1 MAKRFEQY
9 QDTIARLYPETIR
22 KVVNEGGEETKVLSR
37 PITFCVTNAC
47 QLRCKYCLPA
57 GTQIKMSDFSSKAI
71 EDIVEGDEILGFEEH
86 NQSGKHT
93 KLQKG
98 VVTQLHHRKAST
110 ISLTFENGQELTIT
124 PNHKVLVRRNPNKPE
139 YDYREAGKLKVGQT
153 VYMLPYFDVEEN
165 FDFVEDSNYI
175 IGYVISMMQGDGC
188 FKYYPDNPKNKYIC
202 RLAVKD
208 EEIIDRMKTYLSYL
222 GIRWGSYQFLVSEK
236 NNVYTEALT
245 FNNKASYDILMSLID
260 DNFNFNTKLNYYK
273 GYLAGLYDAEGH
285 IDKDKSI
292 ISLANTDM
300 KIIAEI
306 ENALKALGIPYKTSF
321 AHETI
326 NGKNLWQVRILG
338 KQSNKY
344 CYKFLQSIHNVV
356 SRKRFDSFYNNSL
369 LKQMK
374 IIDIKENAD
383 EIDVYNIGT
392 TCHTYIANNVAVH
405 NCYETHKGNSFM
417 SFETAK
423 KFIDLLLSG
432 EKGMDKYI
440 NPDISPAVVI
450 EFIGGEPFLA
460 IDLMDEIMD
469 YWMDRTTELM
479 HPWADKY
486 MISICSNGV
495 AYFEPKVQ
503 KFLEKHKDHMSFSVT
518 IDGNKELHNACR
530 VYAGTDIGC
539 YDEAVAAAKDWMDRG
554 YYMGSK
560 VTLAPSNIQ
569 YMYDAIMHMVD
580 MGYNEVLANCVYEA
594 EWSNED
600 ALLFYEQGKKLADE
614 FLERNLDFENEFY
627 CSLYEENYFHPK
639 DENDVENWCGGNG
652 VMIACDWD
660 GEIYPCI
667 RYMEMSLG
675 NDQPKLPIGNVDDG
689 IMQTPEQ
696 LQNVKCLQCVNRR
709 TQSTDECF
717 NCPIAEGCS
726 WCFPAGTLVSTPNG
740 LIPIEQLEI
749 GDFVYDKDGVARK
762 VYNNLKRETNNLVY
776 VKAAGVQDL
785 LTTKE
790 HPFWAKTVIK
800 RNNNIP
806 TYSEPHWVAAEDLNV
821 ADRIGLY
828 VPSLGDKDFDK
839 HKAYILGRYIGDGW
853 KTPSNR
859 KKHPFKYYICCSYD
873 EAGFFERKLKK
884 AGIKYSKSRN
894 KTVVEYRL
902 CITGNEDIIS
912 LLDRCGRYAK
922 DKHVPYEVYS
932 WNKKAV
938 KAFLQGYFDADGY
951 FDMKSQNMRYT
962 SISKELVYQIAEL
975 VRAVYHKNVSI
986 SVRDYL
992 NGKGT
997 INGRTVNMSTA
1008 YEGRFNINP
1017 SKHFYDFDDEN
1028 NIMWVNISKSHKE
1041 VPQTEIVY
1049 NLSVEDNPTFIANGC
1064 IVHNCT
1070 AWNYQLFGT
1079 PDKRC
1084 TRICPMHKAR
1094 CLFNIYFWNK
1104 YYLKNNLLKCMDI
1117 NIPEEWALEIIS
1129 QEEFDMLKDLYEQ
1142 AKRNRQLVQKQ

>member
-9 QDTIARLYPETIR
+9 QDTIARLYPETIHE
-22 KVVNEGGEETKVLSR
+22 VVNEGGEETKVLSR

-47 QLRCKYCLPA
+47 QLRCKYC
-57 GTQIKMSDFSSKAI
+57 
-71 EDIVEGDEILGFEEH
+71 
-86 NQSGKHT
+86 
-93 KLQKG
+93 
-98 VVTQLHHRKAST
+98 
-110 ISLTFENGQELTIT
+110 
-124 PNHKVLVRRNPNKPE
+124 
-139 YDYREAGKLKVGQT
+139 
-153 VYMLPYFDVEEN
+153 
-165 FDFVEDSNYI
+165 
-175 IGYVISMMQGDGC
+175 
-188 FKYYPDNPKNKYIC
+188 
-202 RLAVKD
+202 
-208 EEIIDRMKTYLSYL
+208 
-222 GIRWGSYQFLVSEK
+222 
-236 NNVYTEALT
+236 
-245 FNNKASYDILMSLID
+245 
-260 DNFNFNTKLNYYK
+260 
-273 GYLAGLYDAEGH
+273 
-285 IDKDKSI
+285 
-292 ISLANTDM
+292 
-300 KIIAEI
+300 
-306 ENALKALGIPYKTSF
+306 
-321 AHETI
+321 
-326 NGKNLWQVRILG
+326 
-338 KQSNKY
+338 
-344 CYKFLQSIHNVV
+344 
-356 SRKRFDSFYNNSL
+356 
-369 LKQMK
+369 
-374 IIDIKENAD
+374 
-383 EIDVYNIGT
+383 
-392 TCHTYIANNVAVH
+392 
-405 NCYETHKGNSFM
+405 YETHKGNSFM
-417 SFETAK
+417 PFETAK

-594 EWSNED
+594 EWTNED

-614 FLERNLDFENEFY
+614 FLKRDLDFENEFY
-627 CSLYEENYFHPK
+627 CSLYEENYFRPK
-639 DENDVENWCGGNG
+639 DENDVENWCFPAGTMILTPNGEKPIETLSIGDDVISKDGINLIEDILIHESGDIVKIKASGMLDTFVTKEHPYWVMKKNSDTPEWIPVGQLVKGDKICLKNQDGCTWVDVDLVEPINKVMEVYNLTVSNEHSFVANGAVVHNCGGNG

-749 GDFVYDKDGVARK
+749 GDFVYDKDGIARK
-762 VYNNLKRETNNLVY
+762 VYNNLKREANNLVY

-902 CITGNEDIIS
+902 CITGNEDIIN

-922 DKHVPYEVYS
+922 DKHVPHEVYS

-962 SISKELVYQIAEL
+962 SISKELIYQIAEL
-975 VRAVYHKNVSI
+975 VRAVYHKNVSV

-992 NGKGT
+992 NGEGT

-1017 SKHFYDFDDEN
+1017 SKNFYDFDDEN
-1028 NIMWVNISKSHKE
+1028 NIMWVNISKSRKE
-1041 VPQTEIVY
+1041 APKTEIVY

-1104 YYLKNNLLKCMDI
+1104 YYLKNNLPQCMDI

-1142 AKRNRQLVQKQ
+1142 AKKIK

>member
-236 NNVYTEALT
+236 DNVYTEALT

-344 CYKFLQSIHNVV
+344 CYKFLQSIHNAV

-806 TYSEPHWVAAEDLNV
+806 TYSEPHWVVAEDLNV

-1008 YEGRFNINP
+1008 YDGRFNINP

-1142 AKRNRQLVQKQ
+1142 AKRNRED

>member
-47 QLRCKYCLPA
+47 QLRCKY
-57 GTQIKMSDFSSKAI
+57 
-71 EDIVEGDEILGFEEH
+71 
-86 NQSGKHT
+86 
-93 KLQKG
+93 
-98 VVTQLHHRKAST
+98 
-110 ISLTFENGQELTIT
+110 
-124 PNHKVLVRRNPNKPE
+124 
-139 YDYREAGKLKVGQT
+139 
-153 VYMLPYFDVEEN
+153 
-165 FDFVEDSNYI
+165 
-175 IGYVISMMQGDGC
+175 
-188 FKYYPDNPKNKYIC
+188 
-202 RLAVKD
+202 
-208 EEIIDRMKTYLSYL
+208 
-222 GIRWGSYQFLVSEK
+222 
-236 NNVYTEALT
+236 
-245 FNNKASYDILMSLID
+245 
-260 DNFNFNTKLNYYK
+260 
-273 GYLAGLYDAEGH
+273 
-285 IDKDKSI
+285 
-292 ISLANTDM
+292 
-300 KIIAEI
+300 
-306 ENALKALGIPYKTSF
+306 
-321 AHETI
+321 
-326 NGKNLWQVRILG
+326 
-338 KQSNKY
+338 
-344 CYKFLQSIHNVV
+344 
-356 SRKRFDSFYNNSL
+356 
-369 LKQMK
+369 
-374 IIDIKENAD
+374 
-383 EIDVYNIGT
+383 
-392 TCHTYIANNVAVH
+392 
-405 NCYETHKGNSFM
+405 CYETHKGNSFM

-614 FLERNLDFENEFY
+614 FLARDLDFENEFY

-762 VYNNLKRETNNLVY
+762 VYNNLKREANNLVY

-821 ADRIGLY
+821 ADKIGLY

-938 KAFLQGYFDADGY
+938 KAFLQGYFDADGC
-951 FDMKSQNMRYT
+951 FDMNSQNMRYT
-962 SISKELVYQIAEL
+962 SISKELIYQIAEL

-1049 NLSVEDNPTFIANGC
+1049 NLSVEDNHTFIANGC

-1104 YYLKNNLLKCMDI
+1104 YYLKNNLPQHMDI

-1142 AKRNRQLVQKQ
+1142 AKGNRED

>member
-236 NNVYTEALT
+236 DNVYTEALT

-344 CYKFLQSIHNVV
+344 CYKFLQSIHNAV

-594 EWSNED
+594 EWTNKD

-614 FLERNLDFENEFY
+614 FLERDLDFENEFY

-884 AGIKYSKSRN
+884 SGIKYSKSRN

-902 CITGNEDIIS
+902 CITENEDIIS
-912 LLDRCGRYAK
+912 LLDKCGRYAK

-938 KAFLQGYFDADGY
+938 KAFLQGYFDADGC

-962 SISKELVYQIAEL
+962 SISKELIYQIAEL

-1104 YYLKNNLLKCMDI
+1104 YYLKNNLPKCMDI
-1117 NIPEEWALEIIS
+1117 NIPEEWALDIIS

-1142 AKRNRQLVQKQ
+1142 AKGNRED

>member
-236 NNVYTEALT
+236 DNVYTEALT

-344 CYKFLQSIHNVV
+344 CYKFLQSIHNAV

-495 AYFEPKVQ
+495 AYFEPEVQ

-614 FLERNLDFENEFY
+614 FLARDLDFENEFY

-639 DENDVENWCGGNG
+639 DENDIENWCFPAGTMILTPNGEKPIEILSIGDNVISKDGINPIEDILVHESDDIVKIKASGMLDTFVTKEHPYWVMKKMGKEYSDPQWIPAGKLSKGDKICLKNQTFGNKTIDKNIAYIVGRYVGDGWHSTTGYKLCCSHDEKEELQFILDKANVKYSSYTYPTVEQFSFNSKNGELLSILSSCGSCASNKKLPSDIYTWDEESVQSFLNGYLDADGCYSIKKKEYRCNTVSKELAQELLDLIRSLGYSPICYIDYRAGKSKIEDREVTIKDRYCIEYRPDKYSRFCSHDEQNNCTWTTVRKIENVNEPIEVYNLTVSNEHSFVANGAVVHNCGGNG

-726 WCFPAGTLVSTPNG
+726 WCS
-740 LIPIEQLEI
+740 
-749 GDFVYDKDGVARK
+749 
-762 VYNNLKRETNNLVY
+762 
-776 VKAAGVQDL
+776 
-785 LTTKE
+785 
-790 HPFWAKTVIK
+790 
-800 RNNNIP
+800 
-806 TYSEPHWVAAEDLNV
+806 
-821 ADRIGLY
+821 
-828 VPSLGDKDFDK
+828 
-839 HKAYILGRYIGDGW
+839 
-853 KTPSNR
+853 
-859 KKHPFKYYICCSYD
+859 
-873 EAGFFERKLKK
+873 
-884 AGIKYSKSRN
+884 
-894 KTVVEYRL
+894 
-902 CITGNEDIIS
+902 
-912 LLDRCGRYAK
+912 
-922 DKHVPYEVYS
+922 
-932 WNKKAV
+932 
-938 KAFLQGYFDADGY
+938 
-951 FDMKSQNMRYT
+951 
-962 SISKELVYQIAEL
+962 
-975 VRAVYHKNVSI
+975 
-986 SVRDYL
+986 
-992 NGKGT
+992 
-997 INGRTVNMSTA
+997 
-1008 YEGRFNINP
+1008 
-1017 SKHFYDFDDEN
+1017 
-1028 NIMWVNISKSHKE
+1028 
-1041 VPQTEIVY
+1041 
-1049 NLSVEDNPTFIANGC
+1049 
-1064 IVHNCT
+1064 

-1104 YYLKNNLLKCMDI
+1104 YYLKNNLPKCMDI

-1142 AKRNRQLVQKQ
+1142 AKRNRED

>member
-9 QDTIARLYPETIR
+9 QDTIARLYPETIHE
-22 KVVNEGGEETKVLSR
+22 VVNEGGEETKVLSR

-110 ISLTFENGQELTIT
+110 IALTFENGQELTIT
-124 PNHKVLVRRNPNKPE
+124 PNHKVLGDN
-139 YDYREAGKLKVGQT
+139 YDYVEAGNLDVGQY
-153 VYMLPYFDVEEN
+153 VY
-165 FDFVEDSNYI
+165 
-175 IGYVISMMQGDGC
+175 G
-188 FKYYPDNPKNKYIC
+188 
-202 RLAVKD
+202 
-208 EEIIDRMKTYLSYL
+208 
-222 GIRWGSYQFLVSEK
+222 
-236 NNVYTEALT
+236 
-245 FNNKASYDILMSLID
+245 LID
-260 DNFNFNTKLNYYK
+260 D
-273 GYLAGLYDAEGH
+273 A
-285 IDKDKSI
+285 
-292 ISLANTDM
+292 
-300 KIIAEI
+300 
-306 ENALKALGIPYKTSF
+306 P
-321 AHETI
+321 
-326 NGKNLWQVRILG
+326 
-338 KQSNKY
+338 
-344 CYKFLQSIHNVV
+344 
-356 SRKRFDSFYNNSL
+356 L

-383 EIDVYNIGT
+383 EVDVYNIGT

-503 KFLEKHKDHMSFSVT
+503 KFLEKHKNHMSFSVT

-594 EWSNED
+594 EWTNED

-614 FLERNLDFENEFY
+614 FLERDLDFENEFY

-639 DENDVENWCGGNG
+639 DEDDVENWCFPAGTMILTPNGEKPIETLSIGDNVISKDDINPIEDILIHESDDIVKIKASGVLDTFATKEHPYWAMKKMGKEYSDPQWIPAGKLSKGDKICLKNQTFGNKTIDKNIAYIVGRYVGDGWHSTTGYKLCCSHDEKEELQFILDKANVKYSSYTYPTVEQFSFNSKNGELLNILSSCGSCASNKKLPSGIYTWDKESVQSFLNGYLDADGCYSAKKKEYRCNTVSKELAQELLDLIRSLGYSPICYIDYRAGKSKIEDREVTIKDRYCIEYRPDKYSRFCSHDEQNNCTWTTVRKIENVNEPIEVYNLTVSNEHSFVANGAVVHNCGGNG

-726 WCFPAGTLVSTPNG
+726 WC
-740 LIPIEQLEI
+740 
-749 GDFVYDKDGVARK
+749 
-762 VYNNLKRETNNLVY
+762 
-776 VKAAGVQDL
+776 
-785 LTTKE
+785 
-790 HPFWAKTVIK
+790 
-800 RNNNIP
+800 
-806 TYSEPHWVAAEDLNV
+806 
-821 ADRIGLY
+821 
-828 VPSLGDKDFDK
+828 
-839 HKAYILGRYIGDGW
+839 
-853 KTPSNR
+853 
-859 KKHPFKYYICCSYD
+859 
-873 EAGFFERKLKK
+873 
-884 AGIKYSKSRN
+884 
-894 KTVVEYRL
+894 
-902 CITGNEDIIS
+902 
-912 LLDRCGRYAK
+912 
-922 DKHVPYEVYS
+922 
-932 WNKKAV
+932 
-938 KAFLQGYFDADGY
+938 
-951 FDMKSQNMRYT
+951 
-962 SISKELVYQIAEL
+962 
-975 VRAVYHKNVSI
+975 
-986 SVRDYL
+986 
-992 NGKGT
+992 
-997 INGRTVNMSTA
+997 
-1008 YEGRFNINP
+1008 
-1017 SKHFYDFDDEN
+1017 
-1028 NIMWVNISKSHKE
+1028 
-1041 VPQTEIVY
+1041 
-1049 NLSVEDNPTFIANGC
+1049 
-1064 IVHNCT
+1064 T

-1104 YYLKNNLLKCMDI
+1104 YYLKNNLPQCMDI

-1142 AKRNRQLVQKQ
+1142 AKKIK

>member
-9 QDTIARLYPETIR
+9 QDTIARLYPETIHE
-22 KVVNEGGEETKVLSR
+22 VVNEGGEETKVLSR

-110 ISLTFENGQELTIT
+110 IALTFENGQELTIT
-124 PNHKVLVRRNPNKPE
+124 PNHKVLGDN
-139 YDYREAGKLKVGQT
+139 YDYVEAGNLDVGQY
-153 VYMLPYFDVEEN
+153 VY
-165 FDFVEDSNYI
+165 
-175 IGYVISMMQGDGC
+175 G
-188 FKYYPDNPKNKYIC
+188 
-202 RLAVKD
+202 
-208 EEIIDRMKTYLSYL
+208 
-222 GIRWGSYQFLVSEK
+222 
-236 NNVYTEALT
+236 
-245 FNNKASYDILMSLID
+245 LID
-260 DNFNFNTKLNYYK
+260 D
-273 GYLAGLYDAEGH
+273 A
-285 IDKDKSI
+285 
-292 ISLANTDM
+292 
-300 KIIAEI
+300 
-306 ENALKALGIPYKTSF
+306 P
-321 AHETI
+321 
-326 NGKNLWQVRILG
+326 
-338 KQSNKY
+338 
-344 CYKFLQSIHNVV
+344 
-356 SRKRFDSFYNNSL
+356 L

-383 EIDVYNIGT
+383 EVDVYNIGT

-440 NPDISPAVVI
+440 NTDISPAVVI

-594 EWSNED
+594 EWTNED

-614 FLERNLDFENEFY
+614 FLERDLDFENEFY

-639 DENDVENWCGGNG
+639 DEDDVENWCFPAGTMILTPNGEKPIETLSIGDNVISKNDINPIEDILVHESNDIVKIKASGMFDTLVTKEHPYWAMKKNSDIPEWIPVGQLVKGDKICLKNQDGCTWVDVDSVEPINETMEVYNLTVSNEHSFIANGAVVHNCGGNG

-726 WCFPAGTLVSTPNG
+726 WC
-740 LIPIEQLEI
+740 
-749 GDFVYDKDGVARK
+749 
-762 VYNNLKRETNNLVY
+762 
-776 VKAAGVQDL
+776 
-785 LTTKE
+785 
-790 HPFWAKTVIK
+790 
-800 RNNNIP
+800 
-806 TYSEPHWVAAEDLNV
+806 
-821 ADRIGLY
+821 
-828 VPSLGDKDFDK
+828 
-839 HKAYILGRYIGDGW
+839 
-853 KTPSNR
+853 
-859 KKHPFKYYICCSYD
+859 
-873 EAGFFERKLKK
+873 
-884 AGIKYSKSRN
+884 
-894 KTVVEYRL
+894 
-902 CITGNEDIIS
+902 
-912 LLDRCGRYAK
+912 
-922 DKHVPYEVYS
+922 
-932 WNKKAV
+932 
-938 KAFLQGYFDADGY
+938 
-951 FDMKSQNMRYT
+951 
-962 SISKELVYQIAEL
+962 
-975 VRAVYHKNVSI
+975 
-986 SVRDYL
+986 
-992 NGKGT
+992 
-997 INGRTVNMSTA
+997 
-1008 YEGRFNINP
+1008 
-1017 SKHFYDFDDEN
+1017 
-1028 NIMWVNISKSHKE
+1028 
-1041 VPQTEIVY
+1041 
-1049 NLSVEDNPTFIANGC
+1049 
-1064 IVHNCT
+1064 T

-1104 YYLKNNLLKCMDI
+1104 YYLKNNLPQCMDI

-1142 AKRNRQLVQKQ
+1142 AKKIK